1 MELVGLLV
9 SQLIMIVIIS
19 VFTRACVSNKMSAR
33 YIWFEAGREFQA
45 WFAPLTRSE
54 VSINVRYSTSTLRT
68 SIKTTGMD
76 LLIA

>member
-1 MELVGLLV
+1 MGGIFQIFEKIVPSNWVFSMELVGLLV

-45 WFAPLTRSE
+45 
-54 VSINVRYSTSTLRT
+54 
-68 SIKTTGMD
+68 
-76 LLIA
+76 